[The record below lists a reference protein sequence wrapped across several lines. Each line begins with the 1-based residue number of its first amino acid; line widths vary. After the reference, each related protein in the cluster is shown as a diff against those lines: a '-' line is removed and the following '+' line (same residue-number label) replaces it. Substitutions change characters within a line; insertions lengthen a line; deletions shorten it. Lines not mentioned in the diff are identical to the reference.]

1 MLAGLDDVYL
11 AQVLR
16 AVPVARVTQNATMHG
31 AAEQHDNPAA
41 DVVPNGEG
49 RSGEWSG
56 D

>member
-1 MLAGLDDVYL
+1 MLAGLDAVYL
-11 AQVLR
+11 AQVLP
-16 AVPVARVTQNATMHG
+16 AVPVERVTQNATMHG
-31 AAEQHDNPAA
+31 AAEPHGNPTA